1 MKRSGKWL
9 LALGGL
15 GLLLLFLGSCTRP
28 EAPPARDTLV
38 LAFPYEPASLN
49 PVFLS
54 DQLSYTVS
62 DWVSPGLVRLRGD
75 LTLEGDLAA
84 SWEILSGG
92 REIRFHLRRGVK
104 WHNGRDLI
112 AEDVVFTYQ
121 LITSGQIP
129 TPHRSH
135 FGPVQEVKA
144 LDRHTVSVKY
154 QEIYSSAL
162 ESWTM
167 GLVQHQALPQP
178 GAEAPCL
185 ARAPVGTGPYRLR
198 EWVAGQKIVLEAFPG
213 YYRGIPKIRRIILKI
228 TPDPTTSLWELKSGK
243 IDVMELT
250 PRQFAQISKS
260 PNLEKKFRIYRCPY
274 VRYGFLGFN
283 FQDARFQ
290 DNRVRQALGL
300 AIDKKSIIRSVLQGC
315 GSPSTGAFPPG
326 TWYYNDNIRPGDYDP
341 ARAKEILSKLGWYG
355 KQGSTGKEKKPCL
368 NLVTNFENKENI
380 LIAEIIQNNLNKIG
394 IKVNIET
401 LEWLTFR
408 YRIITRKLFDVV
420 LLSRHYIWD
429 PDLYNVWHSSKNHE
443 GEWNFL
449 SYKNRQVDELLE
461 AGRKTLSRTQ
471 RRLIYRKIQEIM
483 AQDPP
488 CVFLYNADGIFIARK
503 NIQGISPSPL
513 GIFHNIFIWSLDEK
527 DRPQGTS
534 LTVRGNAYLRG

>member
-1 MKRSGKWL
+1 MTRFGRWL
-9 LALGGL
+9 IVLGGL
-15 GLLLLFLGSCTRP
+15 GMLLWLLGSCTRP

-62 DWVSPGLVRLRGD
+62 GWVCPGLVRLKGD
-75 LTLEGDLAA
+75 LTLVGDLAA

-104 WHNGRDLI
+104 WHNGRDLT

-129 TPHRSH
+129 TPHRSQ

-154 QEIYSSAL
+154 QEVNSSAL
-162 ESWTM
+162 ESWTI
-167 GLVQHQALPQP
+167 GLLQHQAFEKP
-178 GAEAPCL
+178 GPEAPGL
-185 ARAPVGTGPYRLR
+185 GRAPVGAGPYRVR

-213 YYRGIPKIRRIILKI
+213 YYGGTPKIKRLILQII
-228 TPDPTTSLWELKSGK
+228 PDPTTGLWEMKSGNV
-243 IDVMELT
+243 DVMELT

-260 PNLEKKFRIYRCPY
+260 PGLEKKFRIYRCPS

-283 FQDARFQ
+283 FQDARFR
-290 DNRVRQALGL
+290 DRRVRQALSL
-300 AIDKKSIIRSVLQGC
+300 AINKNSIIRSVLQGC

-326 TWYYNDNIRPGDYDP
+326 TWYYNDKIKATDYDP
-341 ARAKEILSKLGWYG
+341 ARAKEILSQLGWFD
-355 KQGSTGKEKKPCL
+355 KQGSTDKDKKPGL

-380 LIAEIIQNNLNKIG
+380 LIAEIIQNNLEKIG

-408 YRIITRKLFDVV
+408 YRIITRKVFDVV

-449 SYKNRQVDELLE
+449 SYNNRQVDELLE
-461 AGRKTLSRTQ
+461 AGRKTLARPE

-513 GIFHNIFIWSLDEK
+513 GIFHNIFIWSLDEQ
-527 DRPQGTS
+527 DRPQG
-534 LTVRGNAYLRG
+534 R